1 MPILWLG
8 RGEEKQIRFEHIL
21 VNSNTKLYNFSCKQ
35 YQFLIREHF
44 LSSLYFSLEEKIMS
58 KTNCI
63 VKRIVVLHCL
73 KLAPLGLNSCED
85 SMCYESVWQV
95 CSEIMDISSHCKE
108 TSKNMGTVSYFYK
121 FFCFCVCVL
130 SLVDNSFLFSSMR
143 SVAHL

>member
-8 RGEEKQIRFEHIL
+8 RGEERQIRFEHIL

-35 YQFLIREHF
+35 YQFLIREYF

-63 VKRIVVLHCL
+63 VERIIVLHCL
-73 KLAPLGLNSCED
+73 KLASLGLNRCLD
-85 SMCYESVWQV
+85 YMYYESVWQV
-95 CSEIMDISSHCKE
+95 CSKIMCISSHCK
-108 TSKNMGTVSYFYK
+108 TSKNMGTVIFTQ